1 METMERTETTELS
14 SSTGQLSPSELRPA
28 PGETKHI
35 RGRTFSPTLLTIKQL
50 GSTSVPNLKTSE
62 CREDNQSE
70 RGGKKK
76 EWGGGDGEQ
85 YSDQIMSKN

>member
-14 SSTGQLSPSELRPA
+14 SSTGQLLPSELRPA

-35 RGRTFSPTLLTIKQL
+35 RGRTFSPILLTIKQL
-50 GSTSVPNLKTSE
+50 DSTSVPNLMKTSE

-70 RGGKKK
+70 RGEKKQ
-76 EWGGGDGEQ
+76 GFDEQ
-85 YSDQIMSKN
+85 YSDQIISKN